1 MFRGSFEHTIDAKG
15 RVSLPAR
22 YREILSTQY
31 DGRLVITL
39 FDSCLLAFPH
49 SEWLAFENKLS
60 SLSAVD
66 EEIQSF
72 KHYFISGA
80 YECSLD
86 KLGRILIPPN
96 LRKHA
101 ALEREVVFVG
111 SVKQIEIW
119 SKDRWGK
126 VFSEAQERF
135 KETRKILATKFGL

>member
-22 YREILSTQY
+22 YREILSTQH
-31 DGRLVITL
+31 DGRLVVTRYEN
-39 FDSCLLAFPH
+39 CLLAFPYQ
-49 SEWLAFENKLS
+49 EWLAFEDKLS

-72 KHYFISGA
+72 KHYVISGA

-101 ALEREVVFVG
+101 SLERDVVFVG
-111 SVKQIEIW
+111 SVRQIEIW
-119 SKDRWGK
+119 SKDRWEK
-126 VFSEAQERF
+126 VFGEAQERF
-135 KETRKILATKFGL
+135 KETRKILSTKFGL

>member
-15 RVSLPAR
+15 RISFPAR
-22 YREILSTQY
+22 YREILSAQY
-31 DGRLVITL
+31 DGRLVVTYY
-39 FDSCLLAFPH
+39 DSCLLAFPYQ
-49 SEWLAFENKLS
+49 EWLAFEDKLS
-60 SLSAVD
+60 SLSVVD
-66 EEIQSF
+66 QEIQTF
-72 KHYFISGA
+72 KQYIISGA

-101 ALEREVVFVG
+101 ELEREVVFVG

-126 VFSEAQERF
+126 VFTEAQEKF
-135 KETRKILATKFGL
+135 KETRRILATKFGL